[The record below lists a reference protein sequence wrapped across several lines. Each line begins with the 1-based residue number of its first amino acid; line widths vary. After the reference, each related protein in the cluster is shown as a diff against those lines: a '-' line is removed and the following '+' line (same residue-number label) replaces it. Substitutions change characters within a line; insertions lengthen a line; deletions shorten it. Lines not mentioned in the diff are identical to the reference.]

1 MQVFMTKYIKI
12 QAHWNVWR
20 VAAILSVRSEETE
33 AQKEKKAL
41 TRARKPWFPTAGF
54 SQSCNQGSDEK
65 LPCFLLI
72 PVLRINKQEREAFVN
87 C

>member
-33 AQKEKKAL
+33 AQK
-41 TRARKPWFPTAGF
+41 G
-54 SQSCNQGSDEK
+54 
-65 LPCFLLI
+65 
-72 PVLRINKQEREAFVN
+72 
-87 C
+87 